1 MAFLDNSGDIILDA
15 VLTDAGRRAMAD
27 GTFKIAKY
35 AFGDD
40 EIDYGLYNKNHP
52 SGSAY
57 YDLEILQTPSFEA
70 FVYSGAGINYGLA
83 SFSNTDLLY
92 LPTLKQNELVKT
104 AVLMTNSLYYLGAN
118 DETVTALAA
127 GLGSSQKVLE
137 NNNTAGYAIVVESGL
152 DTTDLVGDSSNRS
165 AYIIANNLL
174 DSTFNVYFDNRFIS
188 NTLTPTAASV
198 FSNTSAGVDSTSIIL
213 STSTATSKASGMDDY
228 SVSSATG
235 IDDTVYYVTAGTGVA
250 TSVSAIAGPRG
261 SATALGFK
269 VVSGLDAATT
279 GTTDSNYTLYGKTG
293 QDLGFSDGY
302 TYDYIDTTVLIVGA
316 TTNAAY
322 SATVRVTRRAS

>member
-15 VLTDAGRRAMAD
+15 VLTDVGRQAMAA

-83 SFSNTDLLY
+83 SFTNTDLLY
-92 LPTLKQNELVKT
+92 LPTVKQNELIKT
-104 AVLMTNSLYYLGAN
+104 AVLMTNSLYYVGVN
-118 DETVTALAA
+118 DETVTALQS
-127 GLGSSQKVLE
+127 GLGSKQKVME
-137 NNNTAGYAIVVESGL
+137 NNNSAGYAIVVESGL

-165 AYIIANNLL
+165 SYIIANNLL
-174 DSTFNVYFDNRFIS
+174 DSSFNVYFDNRFIS

-198 FSNTSAGVDSTSIIL
+198 FSNTSAGADSTSMIL
-213 STSTATSKASGMDDY
+213 STTTATSKASGMDNY
-228 SVSSATG
+228 SVSTARG
-235 IDDTVYYVTAGTGVA
+235 VNDTVYYVTSGTGVA
-250 TSVSAIAGPRG
+250 TSVSALAGPRG
-261 SATALGFK
+261 TATAVNFK
-269 VVSGLDAATT
+269 VVSGLDASTT
-279 GTTDSNYTLYGKTG
+279 GTTDSKYTLYGKTG

>member
-15 VLTDAGRRAMAD
+15 VLTDLGRQKMAA

-40 EIDYGLYNKNHP
+40 EVDYGLYNKNHP

-83 SFSNTDLLY
+83 SFTNTNLLY
-92 LPTLKQNELVKT
+92 LPSLKQNEKIKT
-104 AVLMTNSLYYLGAN
+104 AVLMTNSLYYLGVN
-118 DETVTALAA
+118 QETVTALQS
-127 GLGSSQKVLE
+127 GLGNKQKVLE

-152 DTTDLVGDSSNRS
+152 DTTDLVGDASNRS
-165 AYIIANNLL
+165 SYIVANNLL
-174 DSTFNVYFDNRFIS
+174 DSTYSVFFDNRFLANVLS
-188 NTLTPTAASV
+188 PTAQSV
-198 FSNTSAGVDSTSIIL
+198 FKNTSTGADATNLIL
-213 STSTATSKASGMDDY
+213 STTTATSRATGMDNY
-228 SVSSATG
+228 SVSSARG
-235 IDDTVYYVTAGTGVA
+235 VNDLVYYVTNGTGVA

-261 SATALGFK
+261 SATAASFK
-269 VVSGLDAATT
+269 VVTGLDASTT
-279 GTTDSNYTLYGKTG
+279 GTTDAKYTRYGKTG

-316 TTNAAY
+316 TTNATY
-322 SATVRVTRRAS
+322 MATVRITRRAS